1 MNSSVNIAQQWI
13 SKSLPSCKTDSQ
25 DCDSRSNPSQRS
37 GLWQKHAIRVKTLQK
52 HVLVT
57 KRFRAFLKHHR
68 GLSLTST
75 HEEAVTLSE
84 FTASRLKGGSSE
96 RVKCFTDKVSAKM
109 SKDMSGITAS
119 KIPNAKTPTQAQSAH
134 SSYTST
140 APTAQGPKGQGQQ
153 TRVTFH
159 TPSCPQ
165 TQSLKTKCTASLPS
179 FLPKPPKGQEGLQ
192 GVCNFNLTSWE
203 QALFKH
209 AQMLC
214 NATRKRRN
222 STSFRLR

>member
-1 MNSSVNIAQQWI
+1 MNSYVNIAQQWI

-37 GLWQKHAIRVKTLQK
+37 GLWQKHAIQVKTLQK

-84 FTASRLKGGSSE
+84 STASRLTGGSSE

-119 KIPNAKTPTQAQSAH
+119 KSLIPKLLLKLKVHTVPTQAQLLLH
-134 SSYTST
+134 KD
-140 APTAQGPKGQGQQ
+140 QKGQGQQ

-179 FLPKPPKGQEGLQ
+179 LFLNHPRGRKASKAS
-192 GVCNFNLTSWE
+192 VTS
-203 QALFKH
+203 
-209 AQMLC
+209 
-214 NATRKRRN
+214 T
-222 STSFRLR
+222 